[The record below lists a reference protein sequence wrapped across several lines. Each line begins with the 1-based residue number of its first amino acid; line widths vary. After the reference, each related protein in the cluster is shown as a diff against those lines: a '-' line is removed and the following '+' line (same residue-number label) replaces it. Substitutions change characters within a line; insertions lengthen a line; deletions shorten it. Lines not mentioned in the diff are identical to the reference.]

1 MYRICFV
8 CTGNICRSPT
18 AEGVMRALVAAAGL
32 AHRFEL
38 DSAGTS
44 GWHAGELPDPRTI
57 ATAKRRGVALTHRAR
72 QLIAADID
80 RFDRLLAMDATHVRG
95 IAPIVGN
102 RGGDKIALL
111 RAFDPAAP
119 PGAEVDDPYYGGQ
132 RGFDEVYDQCVAA
145 CRGLLATVRAERG
158 W

>member
-57 ATAKRRGVALTHRAR
+57 ATAKRRGSRSPIAR
-72 QLIAADID
+72 
-80 RFDRLLAMDATHVRG
+80 G
-95 IAPIVGN
+95 S
-102 RGGDKIALL
+102 
-111 RAFDPAAP
+111 
-119 PGAEVDDPYYGGQ
+119 
-132 RGFDEVYDQCVAA
+132 
-145 CRGLLATVRAERG
+145 
-158 W
+158 

>member
-1 MYRICFV
+1 
-8 CTGNICRSPT
+8 
-18 AEGVMRALVAAAGL
+18 MRALVGEAGL
-32 AHRFEL
+32 AHRFEI

-72 QLIAADID
+72 QLVAADID

-111 RAFDPAAP
+111 RAFDPDAP
-119 PGAEVDDPYYGGQ
+119 PGAEVEDPYYGGQ

>member
-18 AEGVMRALVAAAGL
+18 AEGVMRAVVTEAGL
-32 AHRFEL
+32 ADRFEL
-38 DSAGTS
+38 DSAGTT

-57 ATAKRRGVALTHRAR
+57 ATARRRGVALTHRAR
-72 QLIAADID
+72 QLVAADLD
-80 RFDRLLAMDATHVRG
+80 RFDRLVAMDATNLRN

-102 RGGDKIALL
+102 RGAAKIGLL

-119 PGAEVDDPYYGGQ
+119 PGAEVADPYYGGQ
-132 RGFDEVYDQCVAA
+132 RGFEEVYDQCVAA
-145 CRGLLATVRAERG
+145 CRGLLAAVRAAPG